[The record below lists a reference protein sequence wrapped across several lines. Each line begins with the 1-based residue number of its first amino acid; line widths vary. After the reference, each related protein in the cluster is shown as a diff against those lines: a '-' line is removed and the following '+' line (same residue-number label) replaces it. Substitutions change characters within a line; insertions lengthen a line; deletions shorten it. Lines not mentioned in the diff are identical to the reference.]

1 MTRSAIFR
9 LSSRRT
15 QLLAM
20 ALGAALVTGCAEIPE
35 IALKQEA
42 MTTSADSTMGDGS
55 MGDGS
60 MGDGSMGDA
69 APNAEN
75 QAIAPDAAAS
85 DLARGGG
92 ITAPP
97 TADIGQPNPQ
107 LVKQASLV
115 LLLTDIDRAVDQVQT
130 ITQQAQGDVL
140 SLQDYRSPEGAAQQV
155 ALTLRVPQAEL
166 DSVLKALRPLGT
178 VQQQSLTAEDVS
190 SQLVDLDARL
200 KNLRQSET
208 ALLKIME
215 RSGEISHVLEVARE
229 LSTVRETIEQLAA
242 QQQNL
247 RRQVAYAQISLTLQ
261 SPVTQVPPLRP
272 VGETLGNTW
281 EAAAQSVKA
290 FTVGGLKLAL
300 WLLAFGPYWVVLA
313 TVGYGGYRLWQG
325 RSIQPAIAETDEG

>member
-1 MTRSAIFR
+1 MTRSTFSLR
-9 LSSRRT
+9 GDRRP
-15 QLLAM
+15 LLIAL
-20 ALGAALVTGCAEIPE
+20 ALGAALIGGCAEVPE
-35 IALKQEA
+35 IVLRQE
-42 MTTSADSTMGDGS
+42 TISTEADMS
-55 MGDGS
+55 MGG
-60 MGDGSMGDA
+60 A
-69 APNAEN
+69 APTAET
-75 QAIAPDAAAS
+75 QAITATAEPGAADTAKRS
-85 DLARGGG
+85 G
-92 ITAPP
+92 IIEPP
-97 TADIGQPNPQ
+97 GNDIGQPTPQ

-115 LLLTDIDRAVDQVQT
+115 LLLTDIDQAVDQVQT

-166 DSVLKALRPLGT
+166 DHVLKALRPLGT

-208 ALLKIME
+208 ALLQIME

-229 LSTVRETIEQLAA
+229 LSTVRETIERMAA

-247 RRQVAYAQISLTLQ
+247 RRQVAYAQINLTLQ

-281 EAAAQSVKA
+281 EVATQSVKA
-290 FTVGGLKLAL
+290 FTVGGLKLGL

-313 TVGYGGYRLWQG
+313 AVGYGGYRLWQG
-325 RSIQPAIAETDEG
+325 RSIQPAVAETDNS